1 MDGCPRFCSK
11 WALFLFIPVFLG
23 TFLSCV
29 SMATITFHGVGI
41 KALSACVPPRIVY
54 NKDLGYLIP
63 EEEIE
68 KTINNIGIEQRR
80 IADDDVTASDLCFKA
95 AQQLMADNEI
105 DPASIDVLL
114 FMSQTPDYRIP
125 ATSCLLQERL
135 GLSKE
140 TLCFDISLG
149 CSGYLFALST
159 AFAYASM
166 QGVNRVLL
174 LDGETFSKIVNRRDK
189 VDWPLYG
196 DAGTATLVEKGDFGD
211 STFILN
217 TDGSGK
223 DVLKVHAGMRNPITP
238 DSCVERE
245 REDGNI
251 RTDLEVFMDGMDVF
265 NFAISKVP
273 RSIKSLL
280 QVSENSVEDVD
291 YLVFHQA
298 NRFMMDFFVKKL
310 KINPDKV
317 PYCIHKYGNTSS
329 ASVPLTIS
337 SELVGAL
344 DGNKTVVLSAF
355 GAGLSWGAALLQMH
369 DCKVSPVVEY

>member
-1 MDGCPRFCSK
+1 
-11 WALFLFIPVFLG
+11 
-23 TFLSCV
+23 
-29 SMATITFHGVGI
+29 MAKITFHGVGI
-41 KALSACVPPRIVY
+41 TALSACVPATVVH

-68 KTINNIGIEQRR
+68 KTINNIGIEERR
-80 IADDDVTASDLCFKA
+80 IADDDVMASDLCCKA
-95 AQQLMADNEI
+95 AKQLMEDNNI
-105 DPASIDVLL
+105 DPESIDVLL

-125 ATSCLLQERL
+125 ATSCLLQHRL
-135 GLSKE
+135 GLPHE
-140 TLCFDISLG
+140 TMCFDISLG

-196 DAGTATLVEKGDFGD
+196 DAGTATLVEKGDYGE
-211 STFILN
+211 STFMLN
-217 TDGSGK
+217 TDGSGE
-223 DVLKVHAGMRNPITP
+223 DVLKIHAGMRNPVTA

-273 RSIKSLL
+273 RSIKALL
-280 QVSENSVEDVD
+280 KETGKTVDDVD

-310 KINPDKV
+310 KMDPARV

-329 ASVPLTIS
+329 ASVPLTIA
-337 SELVGAL
+337 SELCGSL
-344 DGNKTVVLSAF
+344 DGDHEVLLSAF
-355 GAGLSWGAALLQMH
+355 GAGLSWGSALIQMRN
-369 DCKVSPVVEY
+369 CKVSPVIEY

>member
-1 MDGCPRFCSK
+1 
-11 WALFLFIPVFLG
+11 
-23 TFLSCV
+23 
-29 SMATITFHGVGI
+29 MAKITYHGVGI
-41 KALSACVPPRIVY
+41 RALSACVPSEVVY

-80 IADDDVTASDLCFKA
+80 IAAPDVMASDLCFRA
-95 AQQLMADNEI
+95 AQQLMADNNI
-105 DPASIDVLL
+105 DPDSIDVLL

-125 ATSCLLQERL
+125 ATSCLLQHRL
-135 GLSKE
+135 GLSRE
-140 TLCFDISLG
+140 TMCFDISLG
-149 CSGYLFALST
+149 CSGYLFALSA

-166 QGVNRVLL
+166 DGVKRVLL

-196 DAGTATLVEKGDFGD
+196 DAGTATLVEKGDYGD
-211 STFILN
+211 ATFMLN
-217 TDGSGK
+217 TDGSGEE
-223 DVLKVHAGMRNPITP
+223 VLKIYAGMRNPVTP
-238 DSCVERE
+238 ESCVERE

-251 RTDLEVFMDGMDVF
+251 RSDLEVFMDGMDVF

-273 RSIKSLL
+273 KSVKQLLKETDHSID
-280 QVSENSVEDVD
+280 DVD
-291 YLVFHQA
+291 HLVFHQA

-310 KINPDKV
+310 KISPERV

-337 SELVGAL
+337 SELNGRL
-344 DGNKTVVLSAF
+344 DGDNLVLMSGF
-355 GAGLSWGAALLQMH
+355 GAGLSWGSALMNMR
-369 DCKVSPVVEY
+369 DCNVSPVIEY

>member
-1 MDGCPRFCSK
+1 
-11 WALFLFIPVFLG
+11 
-23 TFLSCV
+23 
-29 SMATITFHGVGI
+29 MAKITYHGVGI
-41 KALSACVPPRIVY
+41 KALTACVPQDIVY

-80 IADDDVTASDLCFKA
+80 IAAPDVTASDLCYKA
-95 AQQLMADNEI
+95 AQQLFADNNIEP
-105 DPASIDVLL
+105 DSIDVLL
-114 FMSQTPDYRIP
+114 FMSQTADYRIP
-125 ATSCLLQERL
+125 ATSCLLQHRL
-135 GLSKE
+135 GLPRE

-149 CSGYLFALST
+149 CSGYLFALSA

-166 QGVNRVLL
+166 DGVNRVLL

-196 DAGTATLVEKGDFGD
+196 DAGTATLIEKGEYGD

-217 TDGSGK
+217 TDGSGEET
-223 DVLKVHAGMRNPITP
+223 LKIHAGMRNPITSE
-238 DSCVERE
+238 SCVERE

-273 RSIKSLL
+273 KSVKQILK
-280 QVSENSVEDVD
+280 ETERSVEDLD

-310 KINPDKV
+310 KVSPDKV
-317 PYCIHKYGNTSS
+317 PYCIHKFGNTSS

-337 SELVGAL
+337 SELSGRL
-344 DGNKTVVLSAF
+344 MGDNLVLMSGF
-355 GAGLSWGAALLQMH
+355 GAGLSWGSAIINMR
-369 DCKVSPVVEY
+369 DCNVSPVIEY

>member
-1 MDGCPRFCSK
+1 
-11 WALFLFIPVFLG
+11 
-23 TFLSCV
+23 
-29 SMATITFHGVGI
+29 MAKITYHGVGI
-41 KALSACVPPRIVY
+41 RALSACVPSEVVY

-80 IADDDVTASDLCFKA
+80 IAAPDVMASDLCFRA
-95 AQQLMADNEI
+95 AQQLMADNNI
-105 DPASIDVLL
+105 DPDSIDVLL

-125 ATSCLLQERL
+125 ATSCLLQHRL
-135 GLSKE
+135 GLSRE
-140 TLCFDISLG
+140 TMCFDISLG
-149 CSGYLFALST
+149 CSGYLFALSA

-166 QGVNRVLL
+166 DGVKRVLL

-196 DAGTATLVEKGDFGD
+196 DAGTATLVEKGDYGD
-211 STFILN
+211 ATFMLN
-217 TDGSGK
+217 TDGSGEE
-223 DVLKVHAGMRNPITP
+223 VLKIHAGMRNPVTP
-238 DSCVERE
+238 ESCVERE

-251 RTDLEVFMDGMDVF
+251 RSDLEVFMDGMDVF

-273 RSIKSLL
+273 KSVKQLLKETDHSID
-280 QVSENSVEDVD
+280 DVD
-291 YLVFHQA
+291 HLVFHQA

-310 KINPDKV
+310 KISPDRV

-337 SELVGAL
+337 SELNGRL
-344 DGNKTVVLSAF
+344 DGDNLVLMSGF
-355 GAGLSWGAALLQMH
+355 GAGLSWGSALMNMR
-369 DCKVSPVVEY
+369 DCIVSPVIEY

>member
-1 MDGCPRFCSK
+1 M
-11 WALFLFIPVFLG
+11 
-23 TFLSCV
+23 
-29 SMATITFHGVGI
+29 GI
-41 KALSACVPPRIVY
+41 KAMSACVPPDVVY

-80 IADDDVTASDLCFKA
+80 IAAPDVMASDLCYKA
-95 AQQLMADNEI
+95 AIKLMEDNGIEP
-105 DPASIDVLL
+105 DSIDVLL
-114 FMSQTPDYRIP
+114 FMSQTADYRIP
-125 ATSCLLQERL
+125 ATSCILQHRL
-135 GLSKE
+135 GLSRD
-140 TLCFDISLG
+140 TMCFDISLG

-166 QGVNRVLL
+166 EGVNRVLL

-196 DAGTATLVEKGDFGD
+196 DAGTATLIEKGDYGQSSFL
-211 STFILN
+211 FY
-217 TDGSGK
+217 TDGSGEDK
-223 DVLKVHAGMRNPITP
+223 LKIHAGMRNPITP

-245 REDGNI
+245 QEEGNI

-273 RSIKSLL
+273 KSIKQLL
-280 QVSENSVEDVD
+280 KENEMTIDDVD

-310 KINPDKV
+310 KIAPERV
-317 PYCIHKYGNTSS
+317 PYCISKYGNTSS
-329 ASVPLTIS
+329 ASVPLTIA
-337 SELVGAL
+337 SELSGKL
-344 DGNKTVVLSAF
+344 EEPSTMVLSAF
-355 GAGLSWGAALLQMH
+355 GAGLSWGAAILPMK
-369 DCKVSPVVEY
+369 DCKVSPVFDY